1 MSLERF
7 EIIGRG
13 NNLTDAGHISV
24 EAGWDV
30 ETTLNAAVLLKLS
43 DKLKNVRIQAEFRGY
58 CETRWDSPGK
68 PATKTD
74 TGDTH
79 KVTRYGRVFQQLVT
93 VVYESSSPIL
103 PNPVGGSN
111 AFEFHFVLPK
121 SQMPPSFESPSG
133 SIQYHIKCTM
143 LYQEGMRLLKSSCD
157 FETPVQVFMPE
168 AAKLKMLAAPS
179 QMFQQADQVSDKV
192 SYSVDIQRR
201 ILSIG
206 QTLEVD
212 VTVLSTPNTAKL
224 RSINA
229 SLRSA
234 ISYMNPDHSMAV
246 QTKFPRPL
254 SEISMDFP
262 NIQVGATAAAPIY
275 RRLYLTV
282 DPLLAQASLESP
294 FISIKTLLRLQFL
307 LDDSEVPNV
316 QYDVPVVVVPKT
328 RAQIAEEEQEIAANL
343 ALQEKE
349 AQERRLASAATTTTH
364 DTTTTTR
371 VYQSTAVRSASLSSN
386 LSHGSHPSSGTL
398 SSHRRALSSSH
409 RVPRTEII
417 VPASGTTRTRQPSLS
432 SLPSPAMSPMQ
443 ISSSN
448 DSRFALTQSKSVPSL
463 SHRTSKKE
471 VNGMDLS
478 RSSSS
483 RRQDKNNNT
492 FSYML
497 NELEAMELSLDY
509 YPDKQPSLPPPVTNS
524 YESLAQ
530 QGKSSSIQ
538 SSPSLRAAAP
548 VDILTSRSRSGGS
561 RVLHELSEYGPVGGW
576 SNTVVCDALK
586 RLGGSVTVVQSFS
599 DNQID
604 GSVLVSLSEEDL
616 KTELGVNEAGL
627 RRKIMNLIQQQGRV
641 VHSE

>member
-13 NNLTDAGHISV
+13 NNLTDAGHITV

-68 PATKTD
+68 PATKLD
-74 TGDTH
+74 TGDH

-93 VVYESSSPIL
+93 VVYDSSNPIL

-111 AFEFHFVLPK
+111 AFEFHFALPK

-157 FETPVQVFMPE
+157 FEIPVKVFMPE

-234 ISYMNPDHSMAV
+234 ISYLNPDQSVGV

-262 NIQVGATAAAPIY
+262 NIQVGSVGAAPIY
-275 RRLYLTV
+275 RRLYLNV
-282 DPLLAQASLESP
+282 DPLLAQASMESP

-316 QYDVPVVVVPKT
+316 QYDVPVVVVPRT
-328 RAQIAEEEQEIAANL
+328 RAQIAEEQQEAAANL

-349 AQERRLASAATTTTH
+349 AQERLASATTH
-364 DTTTTTR
+364 DTTTTSTTR
-371 VYQSTAVRSASLSSN
+371 VNQNVAVRSASLSSG
-386 LSHGSHPSSGTL
+386 LSHGSHPSTSTQ

-417 VPASGTTRTRQPSLS
+417 VPASGMNTRQPSLS

-448 DSRFALTQSKSVPSL
+448 DSRYPLTQSKSVPTL

-471 VNGMDLS
+471 VNGIDLS
-478 RSSSS
+478 RSSS
-483 RRQDKNNNT
+483 RRQDKNT

-497 NELEAMELSLDY
+497 NELEAMELSLDSER
-509 YPDKQPSLPPPVTNS
+509 QPSLPATNS
-524 YESLAQ
+524 YESLTQ
-530 QGKSSSIQ
+530 QGKSSSVQ
-538 SSPSLRAAAP
+538 SSPSMRGAAP
-548 VDILTSRSRSGGS
+548 VDILTGRSRSGGS
-561 RVLHELSEYGPVGGW
+561 RALHDFSEYGPVGEW
-576 SNTVVCDALK
+576 SNTVVCDALR
-586 RLGGSVTVVQSFS
+586 RLGGSVSVVQSFS

-604 GSVLVSLSEEDL
+604 GSVLLSLSEEDL
-616 KTELGVNEAGL
+616 RSELGVNEAGL
-627 RRKIMNLIQQQGRV
+627 RRKILHLIQQ
-641 VHSE
+641 

>member
-13 NNLTDAGHISV
+13 NNMTDAGHITV

-68 PATKTD
+68 PATKPD

-133 SIQYHIKCTM
+133 SIEYHIKCTM

-157 FETPVQVFMPE
+157 FEIPVQVFMPE
-168 AAKLKMLAAPS
+168 EAKLKMLAAPS

-206 QTLEVD
+206 QTLQVD

-234 ISYMNPDHSMAV
+234 ISYMNPDHSVAV

-262 NIQVGATAAAPIY
+262 NIQVGATGTAPIY

-282 DPLLAQASLESP
+282 DPLLAQASMESP

-328 RAQIAEEEQEIAANL
+328 RAQIAEEEQETAANL

-349 AQERRLASAATTTTH
+349 AQELRLASATTTTTH
-364 DTTTTTR
+364 DTTNTR
-371 VYQSTAVRSASLSSN
+371 VYQSIAVRSASLSSG
-386 LSHGSHPSSGTL
+386 LSHGSHPSTGTQ
-398 SSHRRALSSSH
+398 SSRRRALSSSH

-417 VPASGTTRTRQPSLS
+417 APASGMTRTRQPSLS

-448 DSRFALTQSKSVPSL
+448 DGRFALTQSKSVPSL
-463 SHRTSKKE
+463 SRRTSKKE
-471 VNGMDLS
+471 VNGVDLS

-483 RRQDKNNNT
+483 RRQDKNNT

-509 YPDKQPSLPPPVTNS
+509 YSEKQPSLPPPAANS
-524 YESLAQ
+524 FESLAQ
-530 QGKSSSIQ
+530 HGKSSSIQ

-561 RVLHELSEYGPVGGW
+561 RVLHDFSEYGPVGEW

-604 GSVLVSLSEEDL
+604 GSVLLSLSEEDL

-627 RRKIMNLIQQQGRV
+627 RRKIMHLIQQ
-641 VHSE
+641 

>member
-13 NNLTDAGHISV
+13 NNLTDAGHITV

-68 PATKTD
+68 PATKSD

-93 VVYESSSPIL
+93 VVYESSNPIL

-133 SIQYHIKCTM
+133 SIEYHIKCTM

-157 FETPVQVFMPE
+157 FEIPVQVFMPE
-168 AAKLKMLAAPS
+168 EAKLKMLAAPS

-206 QTLEVD
+206 QTLQVD

-234 ISYMNPDHSMAV
+234 ISYMNPDHSVAV

-262 NIQVGATAAAPIY
+262 NIQVGATGTAPIY

-282 DPLLAQASLESP
+282 DPLLAQASMESP

-328 RAQIAEEEQEIAANL
+328 LAQIAEEEQETAANL

-349 AQERRLASAATTTTH
+349 AQELRLASATTTTTTTH
-364 DTTTTTR
+364 DTTNTR
-371 VYQSTAVRSASLSSN
+371 VYQSIAVRSASLSSG
-386 LSHGSHPSSGTL
+386 LSHGSHPSTGTQ
-398 SSHRRALSSSH
+398 SSRRRALSSSH

-417 VPASGTTRTRQPSLS
+417 APASGMTRTRQPSLS

-448 DSRFALTQSKSVPSL
+448 DGRFALTQSKSVPSL
-463 SHRTSKKE
+463 SRRTSKKD
-471 VNGMDLS
+471 VNGGVDLS

-483 RRQDKNNNT
+483 RRQDKNNT
-492 FSYML
+492 FSFML

-509 YPDKQPSLPPPVTNS
+509 YSEKQPSLPPPATNS
-524 YESLAQ
+524 FESLAQ
-530 QGKSSSIQ
+530 HGKSSSIQ

-561 RVLHELSEYGPVGGW
+561 RVLHDFSEYGPVGEW

-604 GSVLVSLSEEDL
+604 GSVLLSLSEEDL

-627 RRKIMNLIQQQGRV
+627 RRKIMHLIQQ
-641 VHSE
+641 